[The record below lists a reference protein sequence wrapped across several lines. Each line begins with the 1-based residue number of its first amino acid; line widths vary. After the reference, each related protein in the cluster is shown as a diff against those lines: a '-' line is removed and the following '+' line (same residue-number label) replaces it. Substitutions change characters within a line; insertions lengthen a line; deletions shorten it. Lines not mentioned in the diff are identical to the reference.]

1 MSCKTSRG
9 YAAGSAK
16 LATREFDICEFE
28 SHHPSPTINA
38 NGAIYIEGIAVR
50 AVGGILII
58 LVGLAWE
65 FSAKLHTF
73 VSQVNIQKWQAW
85 LTATGDAPG
94 GIVDEQS
101 CARRRRG
108 LPLVAQAQQ
117 PATPVIGYLSLRSRE
132 VGFLKGATHGVSQ
145 HASAIRSRSIA
156 ASPARGRLSGR
167 PSSLQIRARGA
178 WRLGRAPRRLD
189 RRRRGRRLAG
199 QRPTPFPAG

>member
-1 MSCKTSRG
+1 MSVKQRPPQRSLASSTEG
-9 YAAGSAK
+9 FAAGSAK
-16 LATREFDICEFE
+16 THHQRIRHFRVRVRHAQPRRRSLYPPRGYSECGQRLLVDLAALIRANILQSRPGWGGSNAVRSIKRREFVALLC
-28 SHHPSPTINA
+28 
-38 NGAIYIEGIAVR
+38 GAA
-50 AVGGILII
+50 
-58 LVGLAWE
+58 
-65 FSAKLHTF
+65 
-73 VSQVNIQKWQAW
+73 
-85 LTATGDAPG
+85 AT
-94 GIVDEQS
+94 
-101 CARRRRG
+101 G

-145 HASAIRSRSIA
+145 HASATRSRSIA